1 MKSWDAD
8 PNYENFLIITPV
20 KGIRN
25 PIIPFLNADSDQ
37 YAVLPLRQR
46 YIVTLIFQNQNIIE
60 NNTGLQN
67 FGKKNADV

>member
-20 KGIRN
+20 KVDPKPNRS
-25 PIIPFLNADSDQ
+25 FFKSDSDQ